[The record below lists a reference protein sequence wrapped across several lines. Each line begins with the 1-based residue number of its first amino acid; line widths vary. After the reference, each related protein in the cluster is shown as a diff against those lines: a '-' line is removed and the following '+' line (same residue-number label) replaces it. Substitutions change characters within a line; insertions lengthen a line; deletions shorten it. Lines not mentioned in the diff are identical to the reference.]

1 MEGTVSVSTVPRCLY
16 ERMNAKQILTTM
28 QTLASF
34 EALEAKV
41 KDSEDMVRSLIQ
53 QVDMLTKV
61 NRRQQESLDHL
72 FTKMQCP
79 SCTHYLESKGE
90 GDTIEGRKCDK
101 VVLTRCLGIAQ

>member
-1 MEGTVSVSTVPRCLY
+1 MSTASRYLSDG
-16 ERMNAKQILTTM
+16 MNAKQILTTM

-41 KDSEDMVRSLIQ
+41 KESEETIHSLLQ

-61 NRRQQESLDHL
+61 NQRHKQSLDNI
-72 FTKMQCP
+72 FKRMQCP
-79 SCTHYLESKGE
+79 SCTQYLDSKRD

-101 VVLTRCLGIAQ
+101 VFLTRCIGIAQ